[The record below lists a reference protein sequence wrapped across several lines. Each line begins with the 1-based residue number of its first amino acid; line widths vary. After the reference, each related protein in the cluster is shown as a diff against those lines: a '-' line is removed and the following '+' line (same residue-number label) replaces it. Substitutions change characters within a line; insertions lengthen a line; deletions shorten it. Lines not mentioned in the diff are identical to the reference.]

1 MQKVVLQRLETLA
14 RPQIMHKNVKNSFEI
29 GDRKALVGLEYIK
42 LGKIIKKCKKEEDQ
56 SKITKNP
63 IQESKITTKNLK
75 IRVLLMMYYK
85 KGQKTVAILEEDE
98 HLIKLRERD
107 FGQDE
112 EILEPDERE
121 RLSCVVQRVLIAL
134 ENDISHQQRH
144 SLFKT
149 RCTIQ
154 SNVCNMIIDRK
165 LVTTFK
171 LEIEP
176 RSNPYKIELIKKG
189 GNTQISE
196 ICSVPLSIG
205 GTYKDQTVCDVLDI
219 DVCHIYLGRPW
230 QYDVQAIYRGS
241 ENTYEFQW
249 MNKKIVLIPLSKKSG
264 VNPKKI
270 NSHLFIVDLDEVLD
284 DANEVREFHAT
295 NNLPN
300 TLAEVA
306 ENSFKQNKGF
316 QLGNLS
322 VESKSQGPSRTDT
335 DAFVV
340 GDIVANELPCSRKR
354 RLHKPTRRY
363 IEEFASIKEEPTNLP
378 I

>member
-1 MQKVVLQRLETLA
+1 M
-14 RPQIMHKNVKNSFEI
+14 
-29 GDRKALVGLEYIK
+29 
-42 LGKIIKKCKKEEDQ
+42 
-56 SKITKNP
+56 
-63 IQESKITTKNLK
+63 
-75 IRVLLMMYYK
+75 
-85 KGQKTVAILEEDE
+85 
-98 HLIKLRERD
+98 RERD

-149 RCTIQ
+149 RCTIR

-171 LEIEP
+171 LETEP
-176 RSNPYKIELIKKG
+176 HSNPYKIELIKKG

-196 ICSVPLSIG
+196 IFSVPLSIG

-219 DVCHIYLGRPW
+219 DVCHIFLGRPW
-230 QYDVQAIYRGS
+230 QYNVQAIYRGS

-249 MNKKIVLIPLSKKSG
+249 MNKKIVLIPLSIEG

-300 TLAEVA
+300 T
-306 ENSFKQNKGF
+306 
-316 QLGNLS
+316 
-322 VESKSQGPSRTDT
+322 
-335 DAFVV
+335 
-340 GDIVANELPCSRKR
+340 
-354 RLHKPTRRY
+354 
-363 IEEFASIKEEPTNLP
+363 
-378 I
+378 